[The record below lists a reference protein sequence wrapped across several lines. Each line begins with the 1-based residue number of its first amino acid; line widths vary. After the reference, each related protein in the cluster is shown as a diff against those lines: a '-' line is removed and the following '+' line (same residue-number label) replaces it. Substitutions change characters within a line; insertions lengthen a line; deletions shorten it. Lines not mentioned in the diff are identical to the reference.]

1 MGSDMSQIK
10 ILENPEQK
18 SRTLEPHNCFACS
31 PDNAR
36 GLRLEF
42 QRSDDGAM
50 VAEWIPEVDLEGY
63 RGIVHGG
70 VVSTVLDE
78 AMAKVVADAG
88 FGALTAELRVRFRQQ
103 VRSAVPSQVRGWI
116 ESRERRLIKTEASL
130 TGQDGEE
137 LAHAWA
143 MFLAVK

>member
-1 MGSDMSQIK
+1 MSQIDT
-10 ILENPEQK
+10 LEGSEMK
-18 SRTLEPHNCFACS
+18 SRTLEPLNCFACS

-36 GLRLEF
+36 GLRLDF

-50 VAEWIPEVDLEGY
+50 VAEWIPEADLEGY

-70 VVSTVLDE
+70 LVSTVLDE
-78 AMAKVVADAG
+78 SMAKVVAAAG
-88 FGALTAELRVRFRQQ
+88 YDALTAELRVRFRRQ
-103 VRSAVPSQVRGWI
+103 VRSGVRSQVRGWI
-116 ESRERRLIKTEASL
+116 ESRERRLIKTESSL
-130 TGQDGEE
+130 TGEDGEE